1 MSCTDPSSIK
11 AADKDLAQVATLS
24 SILYPVTWLIIIY
37 TTEVA
42 GELPLISIFGFLL
55 IGLAIAARFV
65 LGIGFEKTYERLS
78 SHRWRQAY
86 DTTVFVNAGTW
97 GALNAILIWYYFPT
111 WPAYLISF
119 CTAGFAAG
127 GTIALHTHLHLLRA
141 FVVFM
146 LVPSLVT
153 LMVISEADSIVFS
166 FLYLLYLLFLMGF
179 GRQLNLR
186 YWAALR
192 NSRLLEEQ
200 VVQLQEAR
208 NQAEAANRAKSQFL
222 ANMSHEIRTPLNA
235 VLGFA
240 QVGWRTTRDPGAKDR
255 FRHILAS
262 GRHLLGIIN
271 EVLDLSKLDAGKLH
285 IDSLPF
291 ELIANVNNA
300 LSIVQESA
308 QTKDLRLS
316 AEYQPELPDWVTGDP
331 RQLLQI
337 LVNLLGNA
345 IKFTQKGDIRLTVY
359 PANGQICFSVID
371 AGIGMD
377 NAQIARLFK
386 PFEQADSTTTRQ
398 FGGTG
403 LGLTISHNLARLMDG
418 SITVESVL
426 GKGSTFTLCLP
437 LTKTL
442 QPEHHVPGEPQ
453 TAGARL
459 AGLNVLAVEDEELN
473 RMVLREMLE
482 YEGAA
487 VVLTENGQQ
496 ALDLL
501 EELGPASFDIVIMD
515 VQMQLMDGYEATR
528 RIHSVAPS
536 LPVIGLTAHA
546 MAEERERCLAA
557 GMVAHVTKPVDVDY
571 LVAVMLQQLLPAGVQ
586 KDIPSSEMAHIKF
599 SPAVGEY
606 RSDSLPGFDIDDA
619 LKNLKCDLPTFK
631 KILLTFYRQRRDSGE
646 EITTLL
652 ARGAIEQAG
661 ELAHGIKGSSG
672 YLGAWRLYHEAAAME
687 EACETG
693 DLDVAVEQ
701 LKRFCLSLEEVI
713 GGLEGLDED
722 GVTNLPEAP

>member
-86 DTTVFVNAGTW
+86 GTTVFVNAGTW
-97 GALNAILIWYYFPT
+97 GSLNAILIWYYFPT

-403 LGLTISHNLARLMDG
+403 LGLTISHNLARLMGG

-599 SPAVGEY
+599 SPAVGEH

>member
-86 DTTVFVNAGTW
+86 GTTVFVNAGTW
-97 GALNAILIWYYFPT
+97 GSLNAILIWYYFPT

-240 QVGWRTTRDPGAKDR
+240 QVGWRTTRDPDAKDR

-403 LGLTISHNLARLMDG
+403 LGLTISHNLARLMGG

-442 QPEHHVPGEPQ
+442 QPEHHVPGESQ

-599 SPAVGEY
+599 SPAVGEH